1 MQEPCRANDIDNAL
15 LREQVIKY
23 LANVAT
29 MDPEE
34 LESKTIS
41 KLYLMSEIVVHESYE
56 RMFEELVNEEKIIL
70 QDQLVYT
77 HAHQRDKRELL
88 REIAERLKSL

>member
-34 LESKTIS
+34 L
-41 KLYLMSEIVVHESYE
+41 
-56 RMFEELVNEEKIIL
+56 
-70 QDQLVYT
+70 
-77 HAHQRDKRELL
+77 
-88 REIAERLKSL
+88 